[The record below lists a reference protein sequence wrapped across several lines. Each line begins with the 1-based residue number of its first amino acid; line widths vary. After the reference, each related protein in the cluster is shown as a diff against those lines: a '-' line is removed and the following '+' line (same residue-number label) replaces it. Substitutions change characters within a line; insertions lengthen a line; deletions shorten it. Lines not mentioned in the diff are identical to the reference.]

1 MTLDELIPL
10 IARLFLSRRIP
21 YFTFGGVGVSLWG
34 RPRTTHDLDVVVRL
48 DRRAVPNLVAE
59 LNRAG
64 FRITRSLQRSLVEGR
79 IIQLPIGATELDV
92 KLCAEGHDMEALAR
106 AKRASFRPAGGAGR
120 HAGDA
125 GRQAGEG
132 FELTVA
138 SPEDIVLYKLQ
149 TWRTQDQADIENL
162 LANVKGLDRRY
173 IAKYLAPIEKKTGY
187 PLRERWKEAVRR
199 A

>member
-1 MTLDELIPL
+1 MTLDELIPRV
-10 IARLFLSRRIP
+10 AGLFSSKRYR

-34 RPRTTHDLDVVVRL
+34 RPRTTHDLDVVVCL
-48 DRRAVPNLVAE
+48 DRSAVPTLVAD

-64 FRITRSLQRSLVEGR
+64 FRITRSLQRKLVEGR
-79 IIQLPIGATELDV
+79 IIRLPIGATELDI

-106 AKRASFRPAGGAGR
+106 AKRAAF
-120 HAGDA
+120 
-125 GRQAGEG
+125 EG

-138 SPEDIVLYKLQ
+138 SPEDLVLYKLQ

-173 IAKYLAPIEKKTGY
+173 IGEHLAPIEGETGC
-187 PLRERWKEAVRR
+187 PVRERWEEIVRG